1 MLLLFDI
8 DGTLST
14 GGPARTAFRLAMEAT
29 FGTAGPIDRHDFA
42 GKTDTRTMGELLA
55 AAGRDPTWTA
65 PEMVRFRER
74 YETELAARI
83 GAQPVTVLPGVHWL
97 IDRLAA
103 RDDLHLGLV
112 TGNLDCGARLKLTS
126 ARLWHRFPIGAF
138 GSDHACRNL
147 LPGVALERA
156 ASHWKRPFHPRDA
169 VVIGDTPRDVECGK
183 AAGARTVAVATGRFT
198 PSELHAAGADR
209 VLRDFADTEA
219 ALEAL
224 TGAFPNPHCPAGRQ
238 PSS

>member
-8 DGTLST
+8 DGTLCT

-42 GKTDTRTMGELLA
+42 GKTDTRTMRELLA
-55 AAGRDPTWTA
+55 GAGRASTWTA
-65 PEMVRFRER
+65 TEMSRFRAR
-74 YETELAARI
+74 YEAELAARI
-83 GAQPVTVLPGVHWL
+83 GAHPVTVLPGVHQL
-97 IDRLAA
+97 IDQLAT

-126 ARLWHRFPIGAF
+126 ARLWRRFPIGAF

-156 ASHWKRPFHPRDA
+156 ASHWMRPFCGRDA
-169 VVIGDTPRDVECGK
+169 VIVGDTPHDVACGK
-183 AAGARTVAVATGRFT
+183 AVGARTVAVATGRFT
-198 PSELHAAGADR
+198 QSELHATGADR
-209 VLRDFADTEA
+209 VLADFSDTEL

-224 TGAFPNPHCPAGRQ
+224 TGVP
-238 PSS
+238 